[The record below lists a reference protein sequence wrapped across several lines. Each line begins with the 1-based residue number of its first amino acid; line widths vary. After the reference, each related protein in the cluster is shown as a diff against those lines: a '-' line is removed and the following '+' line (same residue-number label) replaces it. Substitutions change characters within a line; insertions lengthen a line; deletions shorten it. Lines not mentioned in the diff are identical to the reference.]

1 MFGMND
7 SQMRIFTAVIIR
19 LKRVSPSRSYA
30 ITSSME
36 RQSKI
41 LATSSSLLVQEQHSI
56 WNL

>member
-1 MFGMND
+1 MND

-41 LATSSSLLVQEQHSI
+41 LATSSSSLVQEQHSI